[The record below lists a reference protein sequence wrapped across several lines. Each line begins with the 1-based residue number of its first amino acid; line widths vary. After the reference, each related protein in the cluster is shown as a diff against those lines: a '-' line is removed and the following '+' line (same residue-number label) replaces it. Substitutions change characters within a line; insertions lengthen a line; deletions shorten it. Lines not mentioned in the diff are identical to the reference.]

1 MIISG
6 KLLTPTGEPLAGARL
21 RLTATATFPEVLK
34 FSAQEVVVDQLGE
47 YSIDVPVGRYR
58 VDIWEKSSRGFVNV
72 GIIEVSSETTASD
85 INTLL
90 MVNQTSIPRDPLLG
104 VIEGLVESAQEA
116 ASDVSSAMQELDTRV
131 DAAITEALDGFT
143 PRDGVDG
150 INGTDGRDGVD
161 GVTPQLSI
169 GTVAVADNPEVQ
181 ITGTPEA
188 PILNI
193 TLPKGAKGDKGDTGP
208 QGPQGPKG
216 ERGDQGATGPQG
228 EKGPAGPKGEKGDKG
243 DVGERGP
250 QGPAGADGAP
260 GQGVPVGGT
269 TGQLLAKSSNADY
282 ATTWVDAPTGT
293 GGGTDPALES
303 RVAAVEDNQA
313 LFILDVEKQVAAR
326 WPKNQQWAGGAFSRW
341 AFGITPQGGVI
352 DAVTMNVD
360 SVTLI
365 QTYIVRLWLRDLAS
379 AYTGGPD
386 EAQGDTLVNTINI
399 PASTFPQVSTHQDIT
414 FRFPQVTVPADKI
427 LIFDIQAQKPNL
439 SFGPMGVGRV
449 DGVQGIAQVIRG
461 YYNTTGTTW
470 ALISASGAA
479 ATIAFVATAEGKA
492 LDGSAFENLPPQDR
506 PAEDFLL
513 DAVEADLSPT
523 GLSVVIN
530 GRVLKDRTESP
541 MGTTVSVT
549 AAPTGRETKTVN
561 LVYATDNAFVMNNA
575 NTWLGRR
582 NISSVVVKRTS
593 DSAVLVENTDYAVNY
608 RNGKI
613 RGLINKPAFEVSVAY
628 SYAQERYD
636 LLQYNMLTNA
646 INVKAGTARDFD
658 AQEYVPTADA
668 GNVPIGT
675 VLVIGGAISEVL
687 PTWQFDG
694 IIEKGTEQDW
704 DRLRLNNR
712 RALAKTLGKL
722 ARGAAITVAGYGD
735 SITAFQTGAPTN
747 GSQYQANGQ
756 WRDRDQ
762 YFVLY
767 PTDTKTANLA
777 YYDTGDGA
785 GAVHI
790 RKGWNW
796 KLVEYWRSL
805 GSDVTYLNFGIGSTA
820 SANVSNGGLWPAR
833 LAPVLSSGADVCVI
847 GFGMNELGQA
857 VTMTNVISII
867 QQMQAVGIECVV
879 MGVPQITDDNPTTQE
894 QWRLTNHALQMAAR
908 FTKSAFVPTTAIAD
922 QRTIAGM
929 GISFK
934 NLAASNLYNHPG
946 FRELDKYGE
955 LLIAALS

>member
-1 MIISG
+1 MADEVIIQTFS
-6 KLLTPTGEPLAGARL
+6 KEPVPVPDFAAEAAANAVAARTAEASAIAAAQAAGAIR
-21 RLTATATFPEVLK
+21 
-34 FSAQEVVVDQLGE
+34 DQVQQIAE
-47 YSIDVPVGRYR
+47 D
-58 VDIWEKSSRGFVNV
+58 
-72 GIIEVSSETTASD
+72 
-85 INTLL
+85 
-90 MVNQTSIPRDPLLG
+90 
-104 VIEGLVESAQEA
+104 
-116 ASDVSSAMQELDTRV
+116 
-131 DAAITEALDGFT
+131 
-143 PRDGVDG
+143 
-150 INGTDGRDGVD
+150 
-161 GVTPQLSI
+161 I
-169 GTVAVADNPEVQ
+169 GTGGGG
-181 ITGTPEA
+181 TGTP
-188 PILNI
+188 
-193 TLPKGAKGDKGDTGP
+193 GADGASAYEIAVANGFVGDVS
-208 QGPQGPKG
+208 
-216 ERGDQGATGPQG
+216 AWLASLI
-228 EKGPAGPKGEKGDKG
+228 GPAGPQGD
-243 DVGERGP
+243 P
-250 QGPAGADGAP
+250 GPAGQDGAPGADGAPGTPGADGADGAP

-269 TGQLLAKSSNADY
+269 TGQILAKSSNADY
-282 ATTWVDAPTGT
+282 ATAWVNPPEGT

-313 LFILDVEKQVAAR
+313 LFILDVEEQVAAR
-326 WPKNQQWAGGAFSRW
+326 WPKNQQWAGGSFSRW

-386 EAQGDTLVNTINI
+386 EAQGDTLVNTVNI
-399 PASTFPQVSTHQDIT
+399 PASTFPQVATHQDIT
-414 FRFPQVTVPADKI
+414 FRFPQVTVPVDKI
-427 LIFDIQAQKPNL
+427 LIFDVQAQKADL
-439 SFGPMGVGRV
+439 TFGPMGIGRV
-449 DGVQGIAQVIRG
+449 DSVAGIAQVIRG
-461 YYNTTGTTW
+461 YYKTTAATW
-470 ALISASGAA
+470 TLMSASGAA

-513 DAVEADLSPT
+513 DAVEADLVPT
-523 GLSVVIN
+523 GLSVAIN

-549 AAPTGRETKTVN
+549 AAPTGSETKTVN
-561 LVYATDNAFVMNNA
+561 LVYATSNAFVLNNA

-582 NISSVVVKRTS
+582 NISSVVVTRTS
-593 DSAVLVENTDYAVNY
+593 NSAVLVENTDYAVNY

-613 RGLINKPAFEVSVAY
+613 RGLINTPAFEVSVAY

-646 INVKAGTARDFD
+646 INVKAGTARDYD

-694 IIEKGTEQDW
+694 IIEKGAEEDW
-704 DRLRLNNR
+704 QRLRLNNR

-735 SITAFQTGAPTN
+735 SITALQTGAPSD
-747 GSQYQANGQ
+747 GSQYQPNGD
-756 WRDRDQ
+756 WRDRDN

-767 PTDTKTANLA
+767 PTDTKTANLT

-785 GAVHI
+785 GQVHI

-820 SANVSNGGLWPAR
+820 SANVANGGLWPAR

-867 QQMQAVGIECVV
+867 QQLQAAGIECVV

-934 NLAASNLYNHPG
+934 NLAAANLYNHPG

>member
-1 MIISG
+1 MADEVIIQTFS
-6 KLLTPTGEPLAGARL
+6 KEPVPVPDFAAEAAANALAARTAEASAVAAAQAAGAIR
-21 RLTATATFPEVLK
+21 
-34 FSAQEVVVDQLGE
+34 DQVQQIAE
-47 YSIDVPVGRYR
+47 D
-58 VDIWEKSSRGFVNV
+58 
-72 GIIEVSSETTASD
+72 
-85 INTLL
+85 
-90 MVNQTSIPRDPLLG
+90 
-104 VIEGLVESAQEA
+104 
-116 ASDVSSAMQELDTRV
+116 
-131 DAAITEALDGFT
+131 
-143 PRDGVDG
+143 
-150 INGTDGRDGVD
+150 
-161 GVTPQLSI
+161 I
-169 GTVAVADNPEVQ
+169 GTGGGG
-181 ITGTPEA
+181 TGTP
-188 PILNI
+188 
-193 TLPKGAKGDKGDTGP
+193 GADGASAYEIAVANGFVGDVSAWLASLIGP
-208 QGPQGPKG
+208 
-216 ERGDQGATGPQG
+216 AGPQG
-228 EKGPAGPKGEKGDKG
+228 EPGPAGEDGAP
-243 DVGERGP
+243 
-250 QGPAGADGAP
+250 GADGAP
-260 GQGVPVGGT
+260 GQGVPAGGT
-269 TGQLLAKSSNADY
+269 TGQILAKSSNADY
-282 ATTWVDAPTGT
+282 ATAWVNPPEGTGG

-313 LFILDVEKQVAAR
+313 LFILDVEEQVAAR
-326 WPKNQQWAGGAFSRW
+326 WPKNQQWAGGSFSRW

-365 QTYIVRLWLRDLAS
+365 QTYIVRLWLRDLSS

-386 EAQGDTLVNTINI
+386 EAQGDTLINTVNIA
-399 PASTFPQVSTHQDIT
+399 ASTFPQVSTHQDIT
-414 FRFPQVTVPADKI
+414 FRFPRVTVPSDKI
-427 LIFDIQAQKPNL
+427 LIFDVQAQKPNL
-439 SFGPMGVGRV
+439 SFGPMGIGRV
-449 DGVQGIAQVIRG
+449 DGVQGIAQVVRG
-461 YYNTTGTTW
+461 YYKTTATTW
-470 ALISASGAA
+470 ALMSSSGAA
-479 ATIAFVATAEGKA
+479 ATIAYVATAQGKA
-492 LDGSAFENLPPQDR
+492 LDGSAFENLPPQERQAD
-506 PAEDFLL
+506 DFLL
-513 DAVEADLSPT
+513 DSVEASLAPT
-523 GLSVVIN
+523 GLSVAIN
-530 GRVLKDRTESP
+530 GRVLKDRIESP
-541 MGTTVSVT
+541 LGTTVSVT
-549 AAPTGRETKTVN
+549 AAPTGTESKTIN
-561 LVYATDNAFVMNNA
+561 LVYATSNAFVLNNA

-582 NISSVVVKRTS
+582 NISAVTVTRTS
-593 DSAVLVENTDYAVNY
+593 DSAVLTEGTDYAVNY

-613 RGLINKPAFEVSVAY
+613 RGLINTPAFEVSVNY

-668 GNVPIGT
+668 GNVPVGT
-675 VLVIGGAISEVL
+675 VFVIGGAISEVL

-694 IIEKGTEQDW
+694 VIEKGTEQDW

-735 SITAFQTGAPTN
+735 SITAFQTGAPTD

-820 SANVSNGGLWPAR
+820 SANVANGGLWPAR
-833 LAPVLSSGADVCVI
+833 LAPVVSSGADVCVI

-867 QQMQAVGIECVV
+867 QQLQAAGIECVV

-894 QWRLTNHALQMAAR
+894 RWRLTNHALQMAAR
-908 FTKSAFVPTTAIAD
+908 FTRSAFVPTTAIAD

-929 GISFK
+929 GVSFK
-934 NLAASNLYNHPG
+934 NLSSSNLYNHPG